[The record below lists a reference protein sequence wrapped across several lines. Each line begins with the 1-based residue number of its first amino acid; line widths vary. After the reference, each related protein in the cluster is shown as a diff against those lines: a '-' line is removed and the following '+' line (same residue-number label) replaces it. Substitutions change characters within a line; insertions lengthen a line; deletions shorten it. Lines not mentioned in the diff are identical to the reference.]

1 MRSNACFMA
10 WECLSLCPIRMCKD
24 EQIRSCQKNG
34 RLVKVPKG
42 FARKTAS
49 KCWGDCSAFTLVEV
63 LVAMVFFMICSLGLL
78 TFTMMTFGER
88 KSIERRNFAY
98 AMASDIAEQLKFLP
112 STNALV
118 KPLDSHSNIFLKY
131 DENKE
136 NEMVYCDGGQS
147 VNMWE
152 LVNPLNQGGL
162 YLYDANHN
170 GTLES
175 SEINPSVNDKIDHP
189 SSSDATS
196 DLSIVRPIRRS
207 PDGTTYYAVWSVR
220 YLPCNVSDQDKVVI
234 KVVIAAVYWIEPE
247 PMEDDASEVASKIS
261 NGVYKLKNVTI
272 STDIVYGV
280 L

>member
-10 WECLSLCPIRMCKD
+10 WECLLPCPVRLGKD

-42 FARKTAS
+42 FARRTAS
-49 KCWGDCSAFTLVEV
+49 KYWGDCSAFTLVEV

-98 AMASDIAEQLKFLP
+98 AMASDIAERLKFLP
-112 STNALV
+112 SNNALV

-131 DENKE
+131 ENG
-136 NEMVYCDGGQS
+136 EMKDCGGQS

-152 LVNPLNQGGL
+152 LVNPLNQEGL

-170 GTLES
+170 GTLDG

-189 SSSDATS
+189 SSNDATS

-220 YLPCNVSDQDKVVI
+220 YFPCNVSDQTKVVI
-234 KVVIAAVYWIEPE
+234 AVYWIEPE
-247 PMEDDASEVASKIS
+247 PTEGDASEVASKIS
-261 NGVYKLKNVTI
+261 NGVYRLKNVTI

>member
-1 MRSNACFMA
+1 MKGNNLVRYSN
-10 WECLSLCPIRMCKD
+10 S
-24 EQIRSCQKNG
+24 G
-34 RLVKVPKG
+34 
-42 FARKTAS
+42 
-49 KCWGDCSAFTLVEV
+49 FTLVEV

-112 STNALV
+112 PDNALV
-118 KPLDSHSNIFLKY
+118 KPLGSHSNIFLKY
-131 DENKE
+131 ENGEIKD
-136 NEMVYCDGGQS
+136 YDGQP
-147 VNMWE
+147 VNMWD
-152 LVNPLNQGGL
+152 LVNPLPLNQGGL

-196 DLSIVRPIRRS
+196 DLSIVRPIRKS

-220 YLPCNVSDQDKVVI
+220 YFPYNVSDQAKVVI
-234 KVVIAAVYWIEPE
+234 AVYWIEPE
-247 PMEDDASEVASKIS
+247 PTEDDASEVASKIS
-261 NGVYKLKNVTI
+261 NGVYRLKNVTI

>member
-10 WECLSLCPIRMCKD
+10 WECLLPCPVRLGKD

-42 FARKTAS
+42 FARRTAS
-49 KCWGDCSAFTLVEV
+49 KYWGDCSAFTLVEV

-98 AMASDIAEQLKFLP
+98 AMASDIAERLKFLP
-112 STNALV
+112 SNNALV

-131 DENKE
+131 ENG
-136 NEMVYCDGGQS
+136 EMKDCGGQS

-152 LVNPLNQGGL
+152 LVNPLNQEGL

-170 GTLES
+170 GTLDG

-189 SSSDATS
+189 SSNDATS

-220 YLPCNVSDQDKVVI
+220 YLPCNVSDQTKVVI
-234 KVVIAAVYWIEPE
+234 AVYWIEPE
-247 PMEDDASEVASKIS
+247 PTEGDASEVASKIY
-261 NGVYKLKNVTI
+261 NGVYRLKNVTI

>member
-1 MRSNACFMA
+1 MKGNNLVRYSN
-10 WECLSLCPIRMCKD
+10 S
-24 EQIRSCQKNG
+24 G
-34 RLVKVPKG
+34 
-42 FARKTAS
+42 
-49 KCWGDCSAFTLVEV
+49 FTLVEV

-112 STNALV
+112 PDNALV

-136 NEMVYCDGGQS
+136 NEMVYCDGGQP

-162 YLYDANHN
+162 YLYDADHK
-170 GTLES
+170 GTLDG

-189 SSSDATS
+189 SSNDATS
-196 DLSIVRPIRRS
+196 DLSPIRRS

-220 YLPCNVSDQDKVVI
+220 YFPCNVSDQAKVVI
-234 KVVIAAVYWIEPE
+234 AVYWIEPE
-247 PMEDDASEVASKIS
+247 PTEGDASEVASKIS

>member
-1 MRSNACFMA
+1 MRSNVCFMA
-10 WECLSLCPIRMCKD
+10 WECLSPCPIRLGKD

-42 FARKTAS
+42 FARRTAS

-131 DENKE
+131 ENG
-136 NEMVYCDGGQS
+136 EMKDCGGQS

-152 LVNPLNQGGL
+152 LVNPLNQEGL

-170 GTLES
+170 GTLDG

-220 YLPCNVSDQDKVVI
+220 YLPCNVSDQAKVVI
-234 KVVIAAVYWIEPE
+234 AVYWIEPE
-247 PMEDDASEVASKIS
+247 PTEGDASEVASKIS
-261 NGVYKLKNVTI
+261 NGVYKLKNVI
-272 STDIVYGV
+272 VSTDIVYGV
-280 L
+280 LQ